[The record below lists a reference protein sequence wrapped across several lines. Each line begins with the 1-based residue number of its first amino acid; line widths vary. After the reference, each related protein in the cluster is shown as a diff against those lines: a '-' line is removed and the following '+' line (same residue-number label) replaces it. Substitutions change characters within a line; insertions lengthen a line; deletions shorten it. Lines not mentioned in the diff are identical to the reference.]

1 MQRLEEILPTQR
13 PRILEL
19 ARQHGA
25 RNVRIFGSVSRG
37 ESRPKSDLDLL
48 VEMEE
53 GRSLLDRVALAQDL
67 EDLLGHKVDV
77 VNERALHWFVRDRI
91 LAEATEL

>member
-25 RNVRIFGSVSRG
+25 RNVRVFGSVRRG
-37 ESRPKSDLDLL
+37 ESRTKSDLDLL

-77 VNERALHWFVRDRI
+77 VNEKALHWFVRDRI
-91 LAEATEL
+91 LAEATAL